1 MKRVTIQGDA
11 LVLEF
16 ERKSAEEA
24 RHDYDVLRVQIFRGS
39 EILYSDSI
47 GRGEFPHPSEFAI
60 EVTRNEFTRIKAA
73 VAIEWL
79 SWPDT
84 TAKELPPSKTILELY
99 EDLAKLVNAQKGAA
113 A

>member
-1 MKRVTIQGDA
+1 MKRVTIQA
-11 LVLEF
+11 SPVVVEI
-16 ERKSAEEA
+16 ERLPADETCSV
-24 RHDYDVLRVQIFRGS
+24 DQLYVQVFRG
-39 EILYSDSI
+39 
-47 GRGEFPHPSEFAI
+47 
-60 EVTRNEFTRIKAA
+60 NEFVLSQELGRTESLKVHTLTTGEQVQVSALI
-73 VAIEWL
+73 AIEWL